1 MILAIDQ
8 GTTGTTVLVM
18 NRRGRVA
25 ARAYAVHAL
34 ALHGRKPEGAL
45 HELFGARE
53 RMPLSGKAHLLRAA
67 ALLRADAG
75 LQDTLAQELLKLN
88 AFLLLGVVF
97 ALAFLAYK
105 LFAFVLRVLLTGIA
119 FAFFPLIA
127 NLVGIAVP
135 LTLQSIL
142 WSAITGMVVYL
153 AYLSIKF
160 GHKIISAV
168 FYPFRKTFKK
178 QKK

>member
-1 MILAIDQ
+1 M
-8 GTTGTTVLVM
+8 
-18 NRRGRVA
+18 
-25 ARAYAVHAL
+25 AL
-34 ALHGRKPEGAL
+34 ETA
-45 HELFGARE
+45 FF
-53 RMPLSGKAHLLRAA
+53 
-67 ALLRADAG
+67 
-75 LQDTLAQELLKLN
+75 LAQELLKLN